1 MKRLIFMLIMPLF
14 FISCASVSKP
24 YMPPIKDENAQKEAI
39 FHSGLLNKKDL
50 SNGVINEPQNG
61 KSNLSLRPITGSKSA
76 PLTIINPYGS
86 SITVWALAPGNWL
99 WGYTLDSS
107 KDFGDARTWQVL
119 NLGSDIALISNLLT
133 KNCIHDEGSGI
144 THRPCDINNKSQQWQ
159 LFAMDNGAVQ
169 LKSTASGKCI
179 RTEFGLLV
187 EADRYFSITMEPCS
201 FKPNIDQ
208 QWIFVPEAAVT
219 APLLGGRQ

>member
-1 MKRLIFMLIMPLF
+1 MKSLIFIPIISLL
-14 FISCASVSKP
+14 FISCASTNKL
-24 YMPPIKDENAQKEAI
+24 YMPPMTDENIQQNVN
-39 FHSGLLNKKDL
+39 FHSGSLNKKDL
-50 SNGVINEPQNG
+50 SSGVITTPKNDKP
-61 KSNLSLRPITGSKSA
+61 NLMLNPSIGSKST

-86 SITVWALAPGNWL
+86 SITVWALAAGNWL

-119 NLGSDIALISNLLT
+119 NLGSDIVLISNLLT
-133 KNCIHDEGSGI
+133 KNCIHDEGNGI

-169 LKSTASGKCI
+169 LKSTASSKCI